1 MYELVLCLGLALSV
15 QDAPPSAT
23 PSPAQGGGGGATDEG
38 TWQLALR
45 VTSAPRE
52 GFVAVDRGARDGLAV
67 GDMVVLSP
75 RSSGAVEGVV
85 REVQEDRATVELPTG
100 ARPIANGTRGVAR
113 LPRGRA
119 RGGTPAPPVTDV
131 NRAPGAEQDTP
142 PSDGGVA
149 AGAQGD
155 PAAGREPQAG
165 HADWPNLDEGWTPE
179 QPLLSSISVLRPEGR
194 ERRLSGRAWT
204 SFDSIFGADGGR
216 SDTFFRVGTEV
227 IVENPFGGGGELVF
241 DGEANSRSTN
251 YPSDANLDD
260 QSEAKFRLDRLYY
273 EFGGTRFDSDRLTVG
288 RFLSRDLPEIGVQ
301 DGLEWSRRMDNG
313 HGFGASA
320 AFLPVLDAELDGASD
335 FGFAG
340 WYRWVRDEREETMLS
355 AGYHMSF
362 HDGESDRDLFILK
375 AHHLPLD
382 GWTLLGT
389 AWVDL
394 HSGDDIDDGLALT
407 EAHASA
413 GRRFDGAHDLRLT
426 YDHREYP
433 ELLRDEFET
442 VGVESIAD
450 GALDRMGLAGSATIV
465 GGRRLSGRV
474 GVWSDEND
482 GGGDF
487 ELGLESRGFLL
498 AGSRLRLAVFA
509 AQGKFSALRG
519 ARIGL
524 GRTEGSVDWQ
534 LYYEVQAD
542 TFEGFDGLNDDAVQH
557 RVRATTERTTRSG
570 WVIGLY
576 GEVQLQDIEDVLL
589 AGFHV
594 GRSF

>member
-15 QDAPPSAT
+15 QEGPPNAA
-23 PSPAQGGGGGATDEG
+23 PSPAQGNGGPTDEG

-52 GFVAVDRGARDGLAV
+52 GFVVVDRGARDGLAV

-75 RSSGAVEGVV
+75 RSGGSVEAIV

-100 ARPIANGTRGVAR
+100 AGSIANGTRGVAR

-119 RGGTPAPPVTDV
+119 RGGAAAPAVT
-131 NRAPGAEQDTP
+131 GALAAGESAP
-142 PSDGGVA
+142 PSDGGAA
-149 AGAQGD
+149 AGAQGA
-155 PAAGREPQAG
+155 PTAGAEPQASHG
-165 HADWPNLDEGWTPE
+165 GWPNLDEGWTPE
-179 QPLLSSISVLRPEGR
+179 QPLLSSISAVHPEGR
-194 ERRLSGRAWT
+194 ERRVSGRAWT

-227 IVENPFGGGGELVF
+227 IVENPFGNGGEIVF

-251 YPSDANLDD
+251 YPSDANADD
-260 QSEAKFRLDRLYY
+260 QSETKLRLDRLYY
-273 EFGGTRFDSDRLTVG
+273 EFGGTRFDSDRLTIG
-288 RFLSRDLPEIGVQ
+288 RFLSRDLPEVGVQ
-301 DGLEWSRRMDNG
+301 DGLEWSRRLDNG
-313 HGFGASA
+313 HGFGVSA
-320 AFLPVLDAELDGASD
+320 AFLPVLDAELDGTSD
-335 FGFAG
+335 FGFSG
-340 WYRWVRDEREETMLS
+340 WYRWVRDEREETMWS
-355 AGYHMSF
+355 AGYHKSF
-362 HDGESDRDLFILK
+362 HDGDSDRDLFILK

-413 GRRFDGAHDLRLT
+413 GRRFDGAHDVRLT

-433 ELLRDEFET
+433 DLLRDEFET

-450 GALDRMGLAGSATIV
+450 GALDRLGLAGSATVV
-465 GGRRLSGRV
+465 GGRKLSGRV
-474 GVWSDEND
+474 GVWSDEDD

-524 GRTEGSVDWQ
+524 GRSEGSVDWQ

-542 TFEGFDGLNDDAVQH
+542 TFEGFDDLNDDAVQH
-557 RVRATTERTTRSG
+557 RMRATTERTTRSG